1 MDMNGFEADGKTLTG
16 KPDGKLNE
24 ADKTFIGSPIPDFT
38 YGFNLTLA
46 YKNFDFA
53 AFFEGVY
60 GNDIFNANRAYTYS
74 TGSTFQ
80 KNRDV
85 LKAWTPE
92 NRNTNIPRINGDDN
106 NDNMRISDFYV
117 EDGSYLRLKN
127 IQLGYTLPKEL
138 IRKIKVQ
145 NLRVY
150 ISGQNL
156 FTITNYRGADP
167 EIGQLSSTDY
177 LSRGFDYGTYPQ
189 CRTITGGLNLTF

>member
-1 MDMNGFEADGKTLTG
+1 MT
-16 KPDGKLNE
+16 
-24 ADKTFIGSPIPDFT
+24 
-38 YGFNLTLA
+38 

-60 GNDIFNANRAYTYS
+60 GNEIFNANRAYTYS
-74 TGSTFQ
+74 TGTTFQ
-80 KNRDV
+80 KNRAV
-85 LKAWTPE
+85 LNAWTPE

-117 EDGSYLRLKN
+117 EDGSYFRLKN
-127 IQLGYTLPKEL
+127 IQLGYTFPKQL
-138 IRKIKVQ
+138 IQKIKIQ
-145 NLRVY
+145 NLRIY

-156 FTITNYRGADP
+156 FTITDYSGADL

-189 CRTITGGLNLTF
+189 SRTITGGLSLTF